1 MTSSF
6 SLSFLLIPRRGRLNF
21 PRYPLTIV
29 YRFKGKAG
37 FLSFGASLSAAFE
50 SP

>member
-21 PRYPLTIV
+21 PRYPVTIV
-29 YRFKGKAG
+29 YRFKRKAG
-37 FLSFGASLSAAFE
+37 FLSFGRVLRLSL
-50 SP
+50 PK